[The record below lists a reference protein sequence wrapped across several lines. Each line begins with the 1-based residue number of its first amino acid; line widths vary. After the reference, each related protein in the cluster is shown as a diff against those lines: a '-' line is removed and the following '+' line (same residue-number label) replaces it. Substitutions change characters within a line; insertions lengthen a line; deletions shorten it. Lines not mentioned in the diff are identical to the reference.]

1 MTKSNKKND
10 LYIAIIIQMLF
21 IKANT
26 NSPSLTISRSK
37 SHKDKSGD
45 YTPLFVS
52 LSTEDKEEKV
62 K

>member
-1 MTKSNKKND
+1 
-10 LYIAIIIQMLF
+10 MLF

-26 NSPSLTISRSK
+26 NSPSLTIRGSK
-37 SHKDKSGD
+37 AHKYKSGD
-45 YTPLFVS
+45 YTPLVVS

>member
-1 MTKSNKKND
+1 MTKSKKRMI
-10 LYIAIIIQMLF
+10 LYIAIIIQM
-21 IKANT
+21 KANT
-26 NSPSLTISRSK
+26 NSPSLTISKSK